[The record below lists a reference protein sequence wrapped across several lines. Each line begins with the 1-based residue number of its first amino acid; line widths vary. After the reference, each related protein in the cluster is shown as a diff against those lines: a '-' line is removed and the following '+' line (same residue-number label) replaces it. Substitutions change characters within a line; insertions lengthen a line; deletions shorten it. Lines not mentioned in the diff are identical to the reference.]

1 MDSENESENE
11 EEIDLT
17 DQLNALIAHCETLE
31 ESHMEEFIIEA
42 LLTSF
47 SDLPYVLSGS
57 FGAHPFRVRKEIANA
72 LSIKETYS
80 LSEYNQL
87 LTSYLLSKKCIDKQ
101 GLVTPTPFLCKLF
114 QISKEPCTIVK
125 FLGLATRILL

>member
-1 MDSENESENE
+1 MDSETED
-11 EEIDLT
+11 EIDLT

-47 SDLPYVLSGS
+47 SDLSYVLAGS
-57 FGAHPFRVRKEIANA
+57 FGNQPFCVRKEIAKA
-72 LSIKETYS
+72 LSVKETYT

-87 LTSYLLSKKCIDKQ
+87 LTSYLLGKKCIDKQ

-125 FLGLATRILL
+125 FLGLATRVFL